1 MKNVSVVVIL
11 LHLNN
16 VWNEFLWAKKVQQ
29 CLDFLCQR
37 KIFLFTTRWRCVL
50 AQEGRRGGGT
60 HTALFVLTCNIF
72 GQDLDDLQMCVLWEK
87 HRPRGETAQWKSIF
101 FIFFFSIFF
110 FSSHKDRSCTS
121 RLRVACST
129 WSEHSGPTFPKMP
142 FEPAFKEGS
151 LRWFKGK
158 CTFVGSCG
166 FHVIENLIEAR
177 SL

>member
-72 GQDLDDLQMCVLWEK
+72 GQDLDELQMCVLWEK

-101 FIFFFSIFF
+101 FIFFFLFF
-110 FSSHKDRSCTS
+110 FFPLTKT
-121 RLRVACST
+121 VAVPRGSEWLVAHGLSILVLHFPKCPLNLLLKKAVWGGLKGNVHLLEAVGST
-129 WSEHSGPTFPKMP
+129 W
-142 FEPAFKEGS
+142 
-151 LRWFKGK
+151 
-158 CTFVGSCG
+158 
-166 FHVIENLIEAR
+166 
-177 SL
+177 